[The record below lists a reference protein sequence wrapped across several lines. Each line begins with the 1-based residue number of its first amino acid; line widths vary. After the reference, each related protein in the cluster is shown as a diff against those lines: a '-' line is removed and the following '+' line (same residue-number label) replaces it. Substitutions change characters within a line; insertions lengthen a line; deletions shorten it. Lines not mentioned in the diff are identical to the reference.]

1 MKDTVFVIFVIV
13 LLIGAIACIARFLY
27 LLIDDYL
34 RKKGYRTRILEPLVY
49 ALNRERL
56 KSLNDVLS
64 IIESSGVEPYSK
76 NPENYIEKILSDLRA
91 YKLTKNEN
99 VFGFNS
105 TLFDALSEELEQ
117 RKRTEPFK
125 GLPHNERD
133 LLEDILTMTKGCSSS
148 THLESKIRSL
158 SDILLMKER
167 NMQDFVVKNRT
178 SYRLSI
184 ISFIVGVISMLLTI
198 VSLIQDFISTPPAS

>member
-133 LLEDILTMTKGCSSS
+133 LLVDILTMTKGASSS

-158 SDILLMKER
+158 SDILLIKER

-184 ISFIVGVISMLLTI
+184 ISLIVSVISMLLTI
-198 VSLIQDFISTPPAS
+198 VSLIKDFISTPPAS